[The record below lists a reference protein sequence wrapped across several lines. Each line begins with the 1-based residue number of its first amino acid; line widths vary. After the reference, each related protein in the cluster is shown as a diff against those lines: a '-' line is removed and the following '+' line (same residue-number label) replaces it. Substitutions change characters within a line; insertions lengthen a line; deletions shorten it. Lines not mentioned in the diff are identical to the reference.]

1 MIAISYFIVP
11 TAIFLVLVKLN
22 SKRCWLTA
30 KSYNKDEYWTKN
42 NKPVDKAI
50 FWFAV
55 CMFFVLWWV
64 MIPCMLVA
72 FGVYQLIQWITNG
85 KGVVPIADKKSDGRH
100 NNDAP

>member
-11 TAIFLVLVKLN
+11 TVIFLVLVKLN
-22 SKRCWLTA
+22 TKRCWLTA

-85 KGVVPIADKKSDGRH
+85 KGVVPITNERLKNRSES
-100 NNDAP
+100 

>member
-11 TAIFLVLVKLN
+11 TVIFLVLVKLN
-22 SKRCWLTA
+22 TKRNWLTA
-30 KSYNKDEYWTKN
+30 KSYDKVEYWTKN

-55 CMFFVLWWV
+55 FVFFVFWWV
-64 MIPCMLVA
+64 MIPLMLLA

-85 KGVVPIADKKSDGRH
+85 KGVVPISNEQSKNRSES
-100 NNDAP
+100 